1 MFIRHGTPAVITA
14 YSHLTSI
21 HAYLYKIA
29 RSYIIDMCM
38 PLFDI
43 MRSAYVVF
51 PLLRIAVVPLVV
63 CIY

>member
-1 MFIRHGTPAVITA
+1 MHT
-14 YSHLTSI
+14 
-21 HAYLYKIA
+21 YKIA